1 MKLRCLNLFLTIIVC
16 LGLSTVA
23 WAGSHG
29 RKADKKVGILLVAF
43 VGAADSMGS
52 GGRSR
57 RTDHRTDGYPFF
69 FCSEAAG

>member
-1 MKLRCLNLFLTIIVC
+1 
-16 LGLSTVA
+16 VA

-57 RTDHRTDGYPFF
+57 RTDHRTDDYPFF
-69 FCSEAAG
+69 HCSKAAG